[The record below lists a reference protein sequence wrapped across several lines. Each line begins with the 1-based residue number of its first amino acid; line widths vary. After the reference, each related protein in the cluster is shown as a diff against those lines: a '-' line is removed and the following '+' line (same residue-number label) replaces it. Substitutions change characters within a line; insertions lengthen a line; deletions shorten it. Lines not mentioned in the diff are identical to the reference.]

1 MKREMSKWCTLVILA
16 LAVATT
22 SARDVPAGEDGLKN
36 TKNHIVGIG
45 GIIRDVGSTLGNALG
60 DIGGGVSL
68 VDPADHEQ
76 AKQKSG

>member
-1 MKREMSKWCTLVILA
+1 MSKWCTLVILA

-68 VDPADHEQ
+68 VDSAGDYY
-76 AKQKSG
+76 GDYFN